1 VSTAFV
7 TGGSGFIGGRLIGRL
22 VGEGWNVRALAR
34 SSSSSAKV
42 SALGAQP
49 VEGELGDRASMRTG
63 AEGCEYS
70 FHAAAHLGEWGTR
83 EEFLRDNV
91 EGTRNA
97 IESSRDAGVRRFVH
111 VGTEAA
117 LLAGEPLVN
126 VNEDAPLR
134 PDSKAL
140 YPATKA
146 MAEQA
151 VRDAN
156 ADGFETVVVRP
167 RLVWGPGDTT
177 IVPSLTAAIEKKR
190 FSWIG
195 GGHHLTATT
204 HVDNTVEGLVLGATR
219 GRPGGVY
226 FVTDGEPAVFREFIT
241 ELLSANGVLVP
252 DRSMPAPVAR
262 FAATVSEGIWKTF
275 RLKGSPPVTRL
286 AYWLSAQ
293 ECTIDISRA
302 RTELGYEP
310 VISRDDGLAALKR

>member
-1 VSTAFV
+1 M
-7 TGGSGFIGGRLIGRL
+7 
-22 VGEGWNVRALAR
+22 RA
-34 SSSSSAKV
+34 
-42 SALGAQP
+42 
-49 VEGELGDRASMRTG
+49 G
-63 AEGCEYS
+63 AEGCDYA
-70 FHAAAHLGEWGTR
+70 FHAAAHL
-83 EEFLRDNV
+83 
-91 EGTRNA
+91 
-97 IESSRDAGVRRFVH
+97 AGD
-111 VGTEAA
+111 
-117 LLAGEPLVN
+117 PLVN
-126 VNEDAPLR
+126 VDEGAPLR

-177 IVPSLTAAIEKKR
+177 IVPLLAAAIEHKR

-195 GGHHLTATT
+195 GGRHLTATT
-204 HVDNTVEGLVLGATR
+204 HVDNTVHGLVLGATQ

-241 ELLSANGVLVP
+241 DLLRANGVEPP

-262 FAATVSEGIWKTF
+262 FAAAASEGIWKAL
-275 RLKGSPPVTRL
+275 RRKGSPPVTRL

-302 RTELGYEP
+302 RAELGYEP
-310 VISRDDGLAALKR
+310 VISREDGLAQLRAAAGA